1 MTISEEQ
8 IIDAFNKKFSG
19 KIDISITRQRRI
31 MIKVTRED
39 LINVMNVIAN
49 DLKTQHLS
57 TITARDAG
65 LDLKILY
72 HFFIQRIMVTV
83 ETSCPRDSPTIDSI
97 IKIFPSAVLY
107 EREIHDLLGITPKGH
122 PDLRFLV
129 LPDDWKEGYPLRKDW
144 KTIGGDING

>member
-8 IIDAFNKKFSG
+8 IIDVFNKKLSG

-31 MIKVTRED
+31 MLKVSRDD
-39 LINVMNVIAN
+39 LIDVMNVLAN

-83 ETSCPRDSPTIDSI
+83 QTSCLRNNPTVDSI
-97 IKIFPSAVLY
+97 VKIFPSAVLY

-122 PDLRFLV
+122 PDLRLLV

-144 KTIGGDING
+144 KPSDGDING